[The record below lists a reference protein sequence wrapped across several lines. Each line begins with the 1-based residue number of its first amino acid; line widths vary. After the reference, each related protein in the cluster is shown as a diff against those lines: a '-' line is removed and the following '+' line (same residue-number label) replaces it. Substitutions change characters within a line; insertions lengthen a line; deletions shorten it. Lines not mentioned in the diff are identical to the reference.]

1 MNKFEKQITYFSIL
15 FYAVCLV
22 FVLYCI
28 YGIKNEDATKL
39 SICFS
44 IIVIVIFN
52 GLIFSTNKYI
62 SSVLEKLTELINT
75 IIDGNE
81 EEVFSVLN
89 DDLLSKLQNQTTKLT
104 GILKSQNNR
113 LSKEKGEIQSL
124 ISDISHQLKTP
135 FANLKMYC
143 EFLKSKNISNEEREE
158 FVSIINNQLEKLD
171 FLMESMIKMS
181 RLESGI
187 IALKVKKCNLDDTC
201 LGAINQAFEKAK
213 SKNIEIEFNSI
224 ENIEIFVDE
233 KWTTEAVFNI
243 IDNGIK
249 YTDPNGKIVI
259 TTKQLEMFV
268 MIEIKDNGIG
278 IKETE
283 INNIFKRFY
292 RGKNS
297 GNEHGVGIGLYLSRE
312 IVSMQNGFIK
322 VKSEE
327 NMGSCF
333 YVMLPLVGLSD
344 K

>member
-1 MNKFEKQITYFSIL
+1 MNKFQKQITYFSIL
-15 FYAVCLV
+15 FYAICLV
-22 FVLYCI
+22 FILYCI
-28 YGIKNEDATKL
+28 YGIKNEDAAKL

-52 GLIFSTNKYI
+52 GLIFSVKKYI
-62 SSVLEKLTELINT
+62 ISVLEKLTELINT

-81 EEVFSVLN
+81 DEIFSVLN

-143 EFLKSKNISNEEREE
+143 EFLKNNDISNEEREE

-171 FLMESMIKMS
+171 FLIESMIKMS

-187 IALKVKKCNLDDTC
+187 IALKIKQCCLDDIC
-201 LGAINQAFEKAK
+201 LGAIKQAYEKAK
-213 SKNIEIEFNSI
+213 SKNIEIEFDSNESV
-224 ENIEIFVDE
+224 EIFIDE
-233 KWTTEAVFNI
+233 KWTIEAVFNI

-249 YTDPNGKIVI
+249 YTNSNGKIVI
-259 TTKQLEMFV
+259 TTKRFEMFV
-268 MIEIKDNGIG
+268 MIEIKDNGRG
-278 IKETE
+278 INEAE

-297 GNEHGVGIGLYLSRE
+297 GNEDGVGIGLYLSRE
-312 IVSMQNGFIK
+312 IVSMQKGFVK

-327 NMGSCF
+327 NKGSSF
-333 YVMLPLVGLSD
+333 SIMFPLGI
-344 K
+344 

>member
-1 MNKFEKQITYFSIL
+1 MSKLQKHIIYLSIL
-15 FYAVCLV
+15 LYLICLGFILFCTYV
-22 FVLYCI
+22 
-28 YGIKNEDATKL
+28 IKEDNITKL
-39 SICFS
+39 IIAFS

-52 GLIFSTNKYI
+52 VLIFSMNKYI

-81 EEVFSVLN
+81 EEVFSVLS

-113 LSKEKGEIQSL
+113 LRKEKGEIQSL

-143 EFLKSKNISNEEREE
+143 EFLKSNDISSEEREE
-158 FVSIINNQLEKLD
+158 FISIICNQLEKLD

-187 IALKVKKCNLDDTC
+187 ILLKPKQSKLDEIC
-201 LGAINQAFEKAK
+201 LEAIKQAYEKAK
-213 SKNIEIEFNSI
+213 SKNIEIEFNSKEDI
-224 ENIEIFVDE
+224 TLFIDE
-233 KWTTEAVFNI
+233 KWIIEAIFNI

-249 YTDPNGKIVI
+249 YTNSNGKIVI
-259 TTKQLEMFV
+259 TTKRFEMFV
-268 MIEIKDNGIG
+268 MVEIKDNGIG
-278 IKETE
+278 IKERE

-292 RGKNS
+292 RGKNAE
-297 GNEHGVGIGLYLSRE
+297 NEDGVGIGLYLSRE
-312 IVSMQNGFIK
+312 IISKQNGFIK

-327 NMGSCF
+327 YKGSSF
-333 YVMLPLVGLSD
+333 SVMLPLVET

>member
-1 MNKFEKQITYFSIL
+1 MNKLEKQIIYFSIL
-15 FYAVCLV
+15 LYAVCLV
-22 FVLYCI
+22 FILYCTYI
-28 YGIKNEDATKL
+28 IHDHKVIKL

-44 IIVIVIFN
+44 IVVIGIFN
-52 GLIFSTNKYI
+52 GLIFFTNKYI

-89 DDLLSKLQNQTTKLT
+89 DDLLSKLQNQTIKLT

-113 LSKEKGEIQSL
+113 LRKEKGEIQSL

-143 EFLKSKNISNEEREE
+143 EFLKSDEISNEERKE
-158 FVSIINNQLEKLD
+158 FISIINNQLEKLD
-171 FLMESMIKMS
+171 FLMASMIKMS

-187 IALKVKKCNLDDTC
+187 IAFKPKQCSLDNIC
-201 LGAINQAFEKAK
+201 LGAIKQAYEKAK
-213 SKNIEIEFNSI
+213 SKNIEIQFNSG
-224 ENIEIFVDE
+224 ENIAISIDE

-249 YTDPNGKIVI
+249 YTNPNGKIVI
-259 TTKQLEMFV
+259 ITKRFEMFA
-268 MIEIKDNGIG
+268 MIEIQDNGRG

-292 RGKNS
+292 RGKNAE
-297 GNEHGVGIGLYLSRE
+297 NEEGVGIGLYVSRE
-312 IVSMQNGFIK
+312 IISMQNGFVK

-327 NMGSCF
+327 NMGSSF
-333 YVMLPLVGLSD
+333 YVMLPLLH
-344 K
+344 

>member
-1 MNKFEKQITYFSIL
+1 MNKLEKHIIYFSIL
-15 FYAVCLV
+15 LYAVCLV
-22 FVLYCI
+22 FILYCI
-28 YGIKNEDATKL
+28 YVIKDVSIIKL

-44 IIVIVIFN
+44 IIVIGIFN
-52 GLIFSTNKYI
+52 GLIFSMNKYI
-62 SSVLEKLTELINT
+62 SSVLDKLTELINT

-104 GILKSQNNR
+104 GILKSQNNLLR
-113 LSKEKGEIQSL
+113 KEKGEIQSL

-143 EFLKSKNISNEEREE
+143 EFLKSNDISSEEREE

-187 IALKVKKCNLDDTC
+187 IALKPKQSSLEEIC
-201 LGAINQAFEKAK
+201 LEAIRQAYEKAK
-213 SKNIEIEFNSI
+213 SKNIEIEFNSKEDI
-224 ENIEIFVDE
+224 NIFVDS
-233 KWTTEAVFNI
+233 KWTTESIFNI
-243 IDNGIK
+243 IDNGVK
-249 YTDPNGKIVI
+249 YTYLNGKIVI
-259 TTKQLEMFV
+259 TIKRFEMFAMV
-268 MIEIKDNGIG
+268 EIKDNGIG
-278 IKETE
+278 IKEAE

-292 RGKNS
+292 RGKNAK
-297 GNEHGVGIGLYLSRE
+297 NEEGVGIGLYLARK

-322 VKSEE
+322 VKSEK
-327 NMGSCF
+327 NNGSIF
-333 YVMLPLVGLSD
+333 SVMLPLVEV